1 MSWCCSC
8 GWWFGPLAG
17 KPRSGPSADCVG
29 WRCGTAL
36 KAEREREWVW
46 KGVWRE
52 STDHRHPCPTT
63 RRRQLHVRDCAGPRA
78 TRQPRGMAEDGEG
91 TYEQREGLLELG
103 DLLLGERI
111 GLHGPVSDARG
122 CWRAGYR
129 GVLQGGV
136 CLGMCEDG
144 AGLHTMVSLGGVWQE
159 GGGRLLVEY
168 GCWAGPGLRYS
179 RGAGAV

>member
-8 GWWFGPLAG
+8 GRWFGPLAS
-17 KPRSGPSADCVG
+17 KPRPGPSADCVG

-36 KAEREREWVW
+36 KAERERECVC
-46 KGVWRE
+46 GRE
-52 STDHRHPCPTT
+52 FGGRVLTIAILVLQHDVVSCMFVIA
-63 RRRQLHVRDCAGPRA
+63 QAPRA

-91 TYEQREGLLELG
+91 TYEQRKGLLELG

-144 AGLHTMVSLGGVWQE
+144 AGLHTMISLGGVW
-159 GGGRLLVEY
+159 
-168 GCWAGPGLRYS
+168 
-179 RGAGAV
+179 